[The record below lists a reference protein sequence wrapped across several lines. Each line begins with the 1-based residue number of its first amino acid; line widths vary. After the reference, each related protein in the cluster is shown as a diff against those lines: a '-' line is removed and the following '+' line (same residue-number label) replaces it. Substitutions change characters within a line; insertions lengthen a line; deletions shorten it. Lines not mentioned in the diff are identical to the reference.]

1 MFILLITQHNNW
13 MTWMVSR
20 RNLVPGYGAWIPREL
35 IGRVLH
41 PVKFTNNIYSVIHG
55 AYDVRHIAYDVRHGT
70 YDVRQGASY
79 DVSLPLLHV
88 FTTIN
93 KY

>member
-1 MFILLITQHNNW
+1 M
-13 MTWMVSR
+13 
-20 RNLVPGYGAWIPREL
+20 PGYGAWIPREL

-55 AYDVRHIAYDVRHGT
+55 AYDVRHIAYDVRHIAYDVRHGT